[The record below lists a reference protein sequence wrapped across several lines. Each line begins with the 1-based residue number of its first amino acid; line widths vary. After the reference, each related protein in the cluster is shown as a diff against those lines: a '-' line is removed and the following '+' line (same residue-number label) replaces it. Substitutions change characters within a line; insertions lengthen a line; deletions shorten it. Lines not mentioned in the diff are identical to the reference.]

1 MNSIALPS
9 YKLFAFGGI
18 LLALIATHVVA
29 DLAIFGTAFA
39 QSPRRSAETGTP
51 SASTR
56 LGNPV
61 DSGGFARPSGVTPAI
76 SGNVTPAF
84 RDNVTPAFRGSVAPA
99 FSSNPTSPVGATTD
113 LGTAG
118 AVPSSRAS
126 VAEPDAGGPSSSGS
140 VDAGGANTT
149 VGTVRA
155 AGARDAGPAAVRSV
169 SAPAAIGP
177 ANTGAGGNDRD
188 IEGIE
193 AAQDDDPGFVI
204 VGNMTTMTNS
214 RPAPQFS
221 MICRSNLQSGCN
233 PPPAFIIEER

>member
-9 YKLFAFGGI
+9 YKHFAVAGI

-29 DLAIFGTAFA
+29 DLADFGTAFA
-39 QSPRRSAETGTP
+39 QSPKRSAETGTP
-51 SASTR
+51 SVV
-56 LGNPV
+56 GNPV

-84 RDNVTPAFRGSVAPA
+84 RGNVTPAFGGSVAPA
-99 FSSNPTSPVGATTD
+99 LSSNPTPPVGAATDSSTT
-113 LGTAG
+113 G

-126 VAEPDAGGPSSSGS
+126 VAGPDSGGPSSSSS
-140 VDAGGANTT
+140 VDAGDANTT

-155 AGARDAGPAAVRSV
+155 AGARDAGSAAIRSV
-169 SAPAAIGP
+169 SGPAAIDP
-177 ANTGAGGNDRD
+177 ANTGAEGNDRD

-193 AAQDDDPGFVI
+193 AGPDDDPDFVI
-204 VGNMTTMTNS
+204 VGNRTTMTNS

-221 MICRSNLQSGCN
+221 MICRGNVQSGCN
-233 PPPAFIIEER
+233 PPPTFIIEER